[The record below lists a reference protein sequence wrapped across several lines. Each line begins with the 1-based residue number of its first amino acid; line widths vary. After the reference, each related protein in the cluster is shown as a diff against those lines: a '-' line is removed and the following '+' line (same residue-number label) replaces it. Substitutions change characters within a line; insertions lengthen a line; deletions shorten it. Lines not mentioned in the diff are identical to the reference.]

1 MISKH
6 WGILCWKS
14 KVPIAAIFFLVRRI
28 SVHWTSTYS
37 LLSSSESGKN
47 WKSETLVFGE
57 REQHREPKINT
68 QLFRTLKLAMM
79 LVWGH
84 LPVQFCRLTVLQWVE
99 TLVPATRTFRR
110 TERNKAQRTV
120 PAPKKNHFSFV
131 SCQFVWD
138 QELICLNL
146 KVTNF
151 KFSVQCM
158 CNGYKHMCKA
168 VNTILFKGSK

>member
-14 KVPIAAIFFLVRRI
+14 KVPIAAIFFCHFLGFEESVFAEHPHTRSYLLLNLERI
-28 SVHWTSTYS
+28 GNQKPWF
-37 LLSSSESGKN
+37 L
-47 WKSETLVFGE
+47 E
-57 REQHREPKINT
+57 RGNSIENT

-120 PAPKKNHFSFV
+120 PAHKKKTFFICQLPGWLRSRINLPSAESQGQKLQVLRAVYVQWVQAFV
-131 SCQFVWD
+131 
-138 QELICLNL
+138 
-146 KVTNF
+146 
-151 KFSVQCM
+151 
-158 CNGYKHMCKA
+158 
-168 VNTILFKGSK
+168 

>member
-6 WGILCWKS
+6 WRILCWKS
-14 KVPIAAIFFLVRRI
+14 KVPTAAIFFLPFFLVRRI
-28 SVHWTSTYS
+28 SVRWTSTYS

-47 WKSETLVFGE
+47 WKSGSLVFGE

-79 LVWGH
+79 LVLGH
-84 LPVQFCRLTVLQWVE
+84 LPVQFYCLTVLQWVE

-120 PAPKKNHFSFV
+120 PAQKKIICQLQVWLRPRINLPSAESQGHKLRVLRAVYVQWVQAFV
-131 SCQFVWD
+131 
-138 QELICLNL
+138 
-146 KVTNF
+146 
-151 KFSVQCM
+151 
-158 CNGYKHMCKA
+158 
-168 VNTILFKGSK
+168 

>member
-14 KVPIAAIFFLVRRI
+14 KVPTAAIFFLPFFFFGSENQCSLNI
-28 SVHWTSTYS
+28 HI

-79 LVWGH
+79 LVLGH

-120 PAPKKNHFSFV
+120 PAQKKKSFFI
-131 SCQFVWD
+131 CQLPVWLSTWINLPSADSQGHKLQVLRAVYVQWVQAFV
-138 QELICLNL
+138 
-146 KVTNF
+146 
-151 KFSVQCM
+151 
-158 CNGYKHMCKA
+158 
-168 VNTILFKGSK
+168 